1 MNKQGQLTGETPL
14 PLGGGGGRLFPFF
27 IARRYLF
34 SKKSTHAINIIS
46 AISAIGVAV
55 ATMAMVV
62 VLSGFNG
69 FSDLVASFFTAF
81 DPQLKIM
88 PVEGKMAPAD
98 DPLLLQIKT
107 LPEVMVATETVEDQA
122 LAVYQDKQAMVTV
135 KGVEDN
141 FDSLT
146 NIRNILYGDGD
157 YDLHIANLQ
166 YGIIGVRLA
175 QDLGTGVRWR
185 DYLYLYAPEREGQ
198 LDMTRPEESF
208 TKDSL
213 LSPGVLFQVKQ
224 GKYDKGHILTSIAFA
239 RGLFNR
245 QGELSALELRLKA
258 GEDVQAVKRKIQ
270 TMVGEKYKVAD
281 RYEQQED
288 TFKIMQIEKFFAY
301 AFLTFI
307 LLVACFNIIGSLS
320 MLIIDKKDDVI
331 TLRSLGANNRQIT
344 QIFLF
349 EGRLISLA
357 GAVVGILIGLL
368 LCWLQQQYGIVRL
381 GDGSGSFVV
390 DAYPISVHPWDVVL
404 IFITVVVVGWVAVW
418 YPVRAI
424 SRRLL

>member
-1 MNKQGQLTGETPL
+1 MVS
-14 PLGGGGGRLFPFF
+14 FF

-46 AISAIGVAV
+46 GISAIGVAV

-81 DPQLKIM
+81 DPQLKVI
-88 PVEGKMAPAD
+88 PAKGKMAPAD
-98 DPLLLQIKT
+98 DPLLMQIKA
-107 LPEVMVATETVEDQA
+107 LPEIEVATETVEDNA
-122 LAVYQDKQAMVTV
+122 LAVYNGKQAMVTI

-146 NIRNILYGDGD
+146 NIRSILYGDGD

-166 YGIIGVRLA
+166 YGIIGIRLA
-175 QDLGTGVRWR
+175 QDLGMGVRWR
-185 DYLYLYAPEREGQ
+185 DYLHIYAPQREGQ
-198 LDMTRPEESF
+198 LDMTRPEDSF

-224 GKYDKGHILTSIAFA
+224 AKYDKAHIITSIAFA
-239 RGLFNR
+239 RDLFNR

-258 GEDVQAVKRKIQ
+258 GESVPALKRKIESI
-270 TMVGEKYKVAD
+270 VGDKYKVAD

-320 MLIIDKKDDVI
+320 MLIIDKKDDVQ
-331 TLRSLGANNRQIT
+331 TLRSLGANNKQIS
-344 QIFLF
+344 QIFLL
-349 EGRLISLA
+349 EGRLISFA
-357 GAVVGILIGLL
+357 GAIIGIVIGLF

-404 IFITVVVVGWVAVW
+404 IFLTVVIVGWIAVW

-424 SRRLL
+424 SKRLLD

>member
-1 MNKQGQLTGETPL
+1 MVS
-14 PLGGGGGRLFPFF
+14 FF
-27 IARRYLF
+27 IAHRYLF

-46 AISAIGVAV
+46 GISAIGVAV

-81 DPQLKIM
+81 DPQLKVM
-88 PVEGKMAPAD
+88 PATGKMAPAD
-98 DPLLLQIKT
+98 DPLLMQIRA
-107 LPEVMVATETVEDQA
+107 LPEIEVATETVEDNA
-122 LAVYQDKQAMVTV
+122 LAVYNGKQAMVTV

-146 NIRNILYGDGD
+146 NIRSILYGDGD

-166 YGIIGVRLA
+166 YGIIGIRLA
-175 QDLGTGVRWR
+175 QELGTGVRWR
-185 DYLYLYAPEREGQ
+185 DYLHIYAPQREGQ
-198 LDMTRPEESF
+198 LDMAKPEDSF

-224 GKYDKGHILTSIAFA
+224 AKYDKAHILTSIAFA
-239 RGLFNR
+239 RDLFNR

-258 GEDVQAVKRKIQ
+258 GESVPAVKRKIEKI
-270 TMVGEKYKVAD
+270 VGDKYKVAD

-320 MLIIDKKDDVI
+320 MLIIDKKDDVQ
-331 TLRSLGANNRQIT
+331 TLRSLGANNKQIR
-344 QIFLF
+344 QIFLL
-349 EGRLISLA
+349 EGRLISFA
-357 GAVVGILIGLL
+357 GAIIGIVIGLF
-368 LCWLQQQYGIVRL
+368 LCLLQQQYGIVRL

-404 IFITVVVVGWVAVW
+404 IFLTVVIVGWIAVW
-418 YPVRAI
+418 YPVKAI
-424 SRRLL
+424 SKRLLD

>member
-1 MNKQGQLTGETPL
+1 MVS
-14 PLGGGGGRLFPFF
+14 FF
-27 IARRYLF
+27 IAHRYLF

-46 AISAIGVAV
+46 GISAIGVAV

-81 DPQLKIM
+81 DPQLKVM
-88 PVEGKMAPAD
+88 PATGKMAPAD
-98 DPLLLQIKT
+98 DPLLMQIRA
-107 LPEVMVATETVEDQA
+107 LPEIEVATETVEDNA
-122 LAVYQDKQAMVTV
+122 LAVYNGKQAMVTV

-146 NIRNILYGDGD
+146 NIRSILYGDGD

-166 YGIIGVRLA
+166 YGIIGIRLA
-175 QDLGTGVRWR
+175 QELGTGVRWR
-185 DYLYLYAPEREGQ
+185 DYLHIYAPQREGQ
-198 LDMTRPEESF
+198 LDMTKPEDSF

-224 GKYDKGHILTSIAFA
+224 AKYDKAHILTSIAFA
-239 RGLFNR
+239 RDLFNR

-258 GEDVQAVKRKIQ
+258 GESVPAVKRKIEKI
-270 TMVGEKYKVAD
+270 VGDKYKVAD

-320 MLIIDKKDDVI
+320 MLIIDKKDDVQ
-331 TLRSLGANNRQIT
+331 TLRSLGANNKQIR
-344 QIFLF
+344 QIFLL
-349 EGRLISLA
+349 EGRLISFA
-357 GAVVGILIGLL
+357 GAIIGIVIGLF
-368 LCWLQQQYGIVRL
+368 LCLLQQQYGIVRL

-404 IFITVVVVGWVAVW
+404 IFLTVVIVGWIAVW
-418 YPVRAI
+418 YPVKAI
-424 SRRLL
+424 SKRLLD

>member
-1 MNKQGQLTGETPL
+1 MVS
-14 PLGGGGGRLFPFF
+14 FF
-27 IARRYLF
+27 IAHRYLF

-46 AISAIGVAV
+46 GISAIGVAV

-81 DPQLKIM
+81 DPQLKVI
-88 PVEGKMAPAD
+88 PATGKMAPAD
-98 DPLLLQIKT
+98 DPLLMQIRA
-107 LPEVMVATETVEDQA
+107 LPEIEVATETVEDNA
-122 LAVYQDKQAMVTV
+122 LAVYNGKQAMVTV

-146 NIRNILYGDGD
+146 NIRSILYGDGD

-166 YGIIGVRLA
+166 YGIIGIRLA
-175 QDLGTGVRWR
+175 QELGTGVRWR
-185 DYLYLYAPEREGQ
+185 DYLHIYAPQREGQ
-198 LDMTRPEESF
+198 LDMAKPEDSF

-224 GKYDKGHILTSIAFA
+224 AKYDKAHILTSIAFA
-239 RGLFNR
+239 RDLFNR

-258 GEDVQAVKRKIQ
+258 GESVPAVKRKIEKI
-270 TMVGEKYKVAD
+270 VGDKYKVAD

-320 MLIIDKKDDVI
+320 MLIIDKKDDVQ
-331 TLRSLGANNRQIT
+331 TLRSLGANNKQIR
-344 QIFLF
+344 QIFLL
-349 EGRLISLA
+349 EGRLISFA
-357 GAVVGILIGLL
+357 GAIIGIVIGLF
-368 LCWLQQQYGIVRL
+368 LCLLQQQYGIVRL

-404 IFITVVVVGWVAVW
+404 IFLTVVIVGWIAVW
-418 YPVRAI
+418 YPVKAI
-424 SRRLL
+424 SKRLLD